1 MATHGDHPDLPASVD
16 ALLTEQVS
24 TLFLKAGC
32 LPRTTAGH
40 IPELR
45 QSEVEGVEKAWE
57 TPQMSELMDEFRDLV
72 DANDDRSDCFLEID
86 RKGCQVIQL
95 GDLRITMA
103 WPPFADAHEI
113 TIVRPVARLEI
124 EAYDLDQRLIDRLSD
139 HHRGVFISGRPG
151 SGKTTLAQA
160 IAGHLDRNVGAMVK
174 TMEAPRDLQLADRIT
189 QYAPLEGDLEK
200 TAEII
205 FLVRPD
211 FVIFDEVRRARDF
224 EIFADVRLAGVG
236 LLGVTHANSA
246 LEAVQRLI
254 GKVELGL
261 VSQVLDTIIHVEQ
274 GQIAQVLELKMTV
287 KPPSGMQE
295 ELARPVI
302 EVCTFPDGQVTHE
315 MFAFGQ
321 EIAVVPVGGPQGH
334 ESPVRKL
341 AKAQLAHTIR
351 QWVGVECTIDFTSDV
366 TATIYA
372 PKHMVAPLIG
382 KGGENVRQL
391 QDELGGLRLTIESFA
406 DLPDHLSRPS
416 RADARDGWVDQQ
428 DRRARNSRAWEDDGR
443 PRRPAKGKGGK
454 KGKRNR

>member
-1 MATHGDHPDLPASVD
+1 
-16 ALLTEQVS
+16 
-24 TLFLKAGC
+24 
-32 LPRTTAGH
+32 
-40 IPELR
+40 
-45 QSEVEGVEKAWE
+45 
-57 TPQMSELMDEFRDLV
+57 
-72 DANDDRSDCFLEID
+72 
-86 RKGCQVIQL
+86 
-95 GDLRITMA
+95 
-103 WPPFADAHEI
+103 
-113 TIVRPVARLEI
+113 
-124 EAYDLDQRLIDRLSD
+124 
-139 HHRGVFISGRPG
+139 
-151 SGKTTLAQA
+151 
-160 IAGHLDRNVGAMVK
+160 
-174 TMEAPRDLQLADRIT
+174 
-189 QYAPLEGDLEK
+189 
-200 TAEII
+200 
-205 FLVRPD
+205 
-211 FVIFDEVRRARDF
+211 
-224 EIFADVRLAGVG
+224 VRLAGVG

-321 EIAVVPVGGPQGH
+321 EIAVVPVGGPQKH

-443 PRRPAKGKGGK
+443 PRRSGKGG